1 VIRGQLDHI
10 GSWFDN
16 LLIFLLNEVERSNG
30 NPKKNLTISLWIPG
44 SVSVLILDVD
54 VLVVAEVD
62 NE

>member
-30 NPKKNLTISLWIPG
+30 DSIKEMND
-44 SVSVLILDVD
+44 LIMDTW
-54 VLVVAEVD
+54 
-62 NE
+62 